1 MNFQQLK
8 IVRETVRRSFNL
20 TDVSAALFTSQS
32 GVSKHIKLLE
42 EELGVELFVRRGKR
56 LIGLTEPGKEVVAIV
71 ERMLADANSIQAI
84 GDEFAAR
91 DVGRLTIATTH
102 TQARYALPSVV
113 AAFKREFA
121 KVDLVLHETSPSEIV
136 AMLREGH
143 ADIGIA
149 TEALAGV
156 EDFAVFPWYTWHHAV
171 VVPRTHPLA
180 RAREASRNQESRN
193 QESRNQDS
201 RNRESRNRKKA
212 RKLTLADIASQPL
225 ITYRDGFTGRA
236 SIDRAFAAA
245 GLAPNVVMAALDAD
259 VIKTYVETGLGIGI
273 IASMA
278 FVAARD
284 TELTLL
290 DANDL
295 FDGNTTVIA
304 VPRGRFLR
312 RYAFRFIALCAP
324 DVSEAVVRERVG

>member
-1 MNFQQLK
+1 MNFQQLR

-32 GVSKHIKLLE
+32 GVSKHIKTLE
-42 EELGVELFVRRGKR
+42 DELGVELFVRRGKR

-71 ERMLADANSIQAI
+71 ERMLADAASIQAVA
-84 GDEFAAR
+84 DEFAAR

-113 AAFKREFA
+113 AAFKREFP

-136 AMLREGH
+136 AMLREGQG
-143 ADIGIA
+143 DIGIA
-149 TEALAGV
+149 TEALADV
-156 EDFAVFPWYTWHHAV
+156 EDFAVFPYYTWHHAV

-180 RAREASRNQESRN
+180 S
-193 QESRNQDS
+193 
-201 RNRESRNRKKA
+201 K
-212 RKLTLADIASQPL
+212 RKLALADVAAYPL
-225 ITYRDGFTGRA
+225 VTYRDGFTGRA

-245 GLAPNVVMAALDAD
+245 GVVPNVVMAALDAD

-284 TELTLL
+284 TELRLL

-295 FDGNTTVIA
+295 FDVNTTVIA
-304 VPRGRFLR
+304 VRRGRFLR
-312 RYAFRFIALCAP
+312 RYAYRFIALCAP
-324 DVSEAVVRERVG
+324 NLTETEVREPLG

>member
-1 MNFQQLK
+1 VNFQQLK

-20 TDVSAALFTSQS
+20 TEVSAALFTSQS

-56 LIGLTEPGKEVVAIV
+56 LIGLTEPGTEVVAIV
-71 ERMLADANSIQAI
+71 ERLLADASSIQAVA
-84 GDEFAAR
+84 DEFAAR

-102 TQARYALPSVV
+102 TQARYALPAVV
-113 AAFKREFA
+113 ADFKREFP

-149 TEALAGV
+149 TEALADI

-171 VVPRTHPLA
+171 VVPGAHPLA
-180 RAREASRNQESRN
+180 RAHTTRDRQ
-193 QESRNQDS
+193 
-201 RNRESRNRKKA
+201 RK
-212 RKLTLADIASQPL
+212 RKLALADIAAYPL
-225 ITYRDGFTGRA
+225 VTYRDGFTGRA

-245 GLAPNVVMAALDAD
+245 GLTPNIVMAALDAD

-284 TELTLL
+284 TGLALL

-304 VPRGRFLR
+304 VRRGRFLR
-312 RYAFRFIALCAP
+312 RYAYRFIALCSP
-324 DVSEAVVRERVG
+324 DISEAVVRERIG